1 MRARRGAC
9 RNALSV
15 NFFRSQTPTS
25 GSHFASHF
33 GSGFGAIGYHSIA
46 YKHGVTYWARIRT
59 RSIVLVLVN
68 VRFAGMAAR
77 ADKRQCDIYR
87 PPRRVRPAARPQPP
101 GAGPDRLPL
110 PVPTPVCVPGPIPQ
124 YEVPVQGTRP
134 PSFTV
139 SHDTVQRE
147 RPRSRGRRPG
157 RWAVALRVA
166 RCVVTSYLFLKR
178 TTVAS
183 PRVCGGVGVRAGRGT
198 RDAAPAREMREHAQQ
213 PRNRRSDASI
223 PVHYKL

>member
-68 VRFAGMAAR
+68 VRFAGMSARRQATMRHIPSAAPRPTRR
-77 ADKRQCDIYR
+77 ATAATRSGSR
-87 PPRRVRPAARPQPP
+87 PVTFTGTYTRVCTGAYTAVRGTGTGYTTAVFHGFTRR
-101 GAGPDRLPL
+101 
-110 PVPTPVCVPGPIPQ
+110 
-124 YEVPVQGTRP
+124 
-134 PSFTV
+134 
-139 SHDTVQRE
+139 TVQ

-178 TTVAS
+178 TTGAS
-183 PRVCGGVGVRAGRGT
+183 PRVWGGVGVRAGRGT